1 MGTPSDRATRTARRQ
16 LGPRSRLLAVAI
28 LALASMAAGCEYF
41 GKSKAAEAPPA
52 PVPPVVQVI
61 EAKPQAVKIYSEW
74 VAQTYSQEA
83 VDVRARVNGYIEER
97 RFNPGDLV
105 KQGDI
110 LYKLDDRPYKAQVD
124 RAKGDLAQRQADLQ
138 FAQEQVQVIEAQAQL
153 EQARA
158 ELLRRQIQ
166 VNRLVPLV
174 AADAAPQQSLDDA
187 NQFQAAAQANLEARR
202 ASLEQAKITART
214 QIDAKQGTVEAAK
227 ASLDDAELN
236 LGYATIRAQISGRV
250 GDTTVEV
257 GGLATSNSPQPLTT
271 IIPLDPISVKFN
283 VSEIEYLSFIQRGGT
298 PESGRQIPLRLIL
311 ADGRV
316 FPQEGRVKRILNQ
329 VDPRT
334 GTLQLQA
341 EFPNREGLILAG
353 QFGRVRAREREVKGA
368 LLVPQKA
375 VVELQGARSVMVV
388 GPENKVTQRT
398 VTMGDRIGELWIVS
412 QGLEPGDRVVVEGV
426 QKARPGAVVNPQVV
440 PLPAVKDEPPGPLF
454 EAPPR
459 NSAGPRR

>member
-1 MGTPSDRATRTARRQ
+1 M
-16 LGPRSRLLAVAI
+16 
-28 LALASMAAGCEYF
+28 LALASIAAGCEYF
-41 GKSKAAEAPPA
+41 GKGKAHNAPA
-52 PVPPVVQVI
+52 PEPPLVQVI
-61 EAKPQAVKIYSEW
+61 EASPQTVKIYSEW
-74 VAQTYSQEA
+74 VAQTYSQET
-83 VDVRARVNGYIEER
+83 VEVRARVSGYIEER

-105 KQGDI
+105 KQGDV

-138 FAQEQVQVIEAQAQL
+138 FAHDQVQVLEAQAQL
-153 EQARA
+153 EQAQA
-158 ELLRRQIQ
+158 ERLRRQIM

-174 AADAAPQQSLDDA
+174 AADAASQQSLDDA
-187 NQFQAAAQANLEARR
+187 RQFLAAAEANLEARR
-202 ASLEQAKITART
+202 VNLEQAKIMART
-214 QIDAKQGTVEAAK
+214 QIDAKQGALEAAQGV
-227 ASLDDAELN
+227 LDEAQLN
-236 LGYATIRAQISGRV
+236 LSYATIRAQISGRV

-257 GGLATSNSPQPLTT
+257 GGLATSTSAQPLTT
-271 IIPLDPISVKFN
+271 IIPLDPLSVRFN
-283 VSEIEYLSFIQRGGT
+283 VSEVEYLNFIQRGGT

-368 LLVPQKA
+368 LLVPQRA
-375 VVELQGARSVMVV
+375 VVELQGTRSVMVV
-388 GPENKVTQRT
+388 GPENKVAQRT

-426 QKARPGAVVNPQVV
+426 QKARPGTVVNAQVV
-440 PLPAVKDEPPGPLF
+440 PLPAIKDELPGPLF
-454 EAPPR
+454 KTPPP
-459 NSAGPRR
+459 NSAGQRP